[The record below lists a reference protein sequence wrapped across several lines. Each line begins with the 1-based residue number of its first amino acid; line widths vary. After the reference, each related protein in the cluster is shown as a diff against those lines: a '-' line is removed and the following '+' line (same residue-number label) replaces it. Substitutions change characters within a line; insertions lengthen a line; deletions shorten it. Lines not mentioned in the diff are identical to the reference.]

1 MTTAARHDG
10 QRRQRRKEE
19 RPDEILK
26 AALHEFA
33 ANGFAATKVDDVA
46 RRAGISKG
54 TVYLYFDS
62 KQRLFEAVV
71 RHWILPP
78 LERIE
83 TLAQADEISSASL
96 IRHQI
101 ATLYTEL
108 VGTDLRHILRLM
120 IAEGPRFPDLV
131 EFYYHEIVK
140 RGLAAITRVIDRGIA
155 TGEFRPTAARDAPQA
170 VIGAAIM
177 AATWRLLFEERH
189 PVDLAALMKGH
200 CDVVLNGLLRR

>member
-1 MTTAARHDG
+1 MTTSVKQDG
-10 QRRQRRKEE
+10 QRRQRRKEA
-19 RPDEILK
+19 RPEEILK
-26 AALHEFA
+26 AALQEFA
-33 ANGFAATKVDDVA
+33 ANGFAATRVDDVA

-62 KQRLFEAVV
+62 KQQLFEAVV

-83 TLAQADEISSASL
+83 TLAKADEISSASL

-131 EFYYHEIVK
+131 EFYYREIVM
-140 RGLAAITRVIDRGIA
+140 RGLTAITRVIDRGVA
-155 TGEFRPTAARDAPQA
+155 SGEFRATAARDAPQA

-177 AATWRLLFEERH
+177 AAMWRLLFEERH
-189 PVDLAALMKGH
+189 PVDLATLMKGH

>member
-1 MTTAARHDG
+1 MTTSVKQDG
-10 QRRQRRKEE
+10 QRRQRRKEA
-19 RPDEILK
+19 RPEEILK
-26 AALHEFA
+26 AALQEFA
-33 ANGFAATKVDDVA
+33 ANGFAATRVDDVA

-62 KQRLFEAVV
+62 KQQLFEAVV

-83 TLAQADEISSASL
+83 TLAKADEISSASL

-131 EFYYHEIVK
+131 EFYYREIVM
-140 RGLAAITRVIDRGIA
+140 RGLTAITRVIDRGVA
-155 TGEFRPTAARDAPQA
+155 SGEFRATAARDAPQA
-170 VIGAAIM
+170 VVGAAIM
-177 AATWRLLFEERH
+177 AAMWRLLFEERH
-189 PVDLAALMKGH
+189 PVDLATLMKGH

>member
-1 MTTAARHDG
+1 MTTAIKRVAPRS
-10 QRRQRRKEE
+10 RRRKEE
-19 RPDEILK
+19 RPDEILE

-33 ANGFAATKVDDVA
+33 ANGFAATRVDDVA

-78 LERIE
+78 LQRIE
-83 TLAQADEISSASL
+83 QLAQAEEISSASL

-108 VGTDLRHILRLM
+108 VATDLRHILRLM

-131 EFYYHEIVK
+131 EFYYREVVE
-140 RGLAAITRVIDRGIA
+140 RGLAAITRVINRGVA
-155 TGEFRPTAARDAPQA
+155 TGEFRRTAASEAPQA

-177 AATWRLLFEERH
+177 AAMWRLLFEERH
-189 PVDLAALMKGH
+189 PIDLEAMMRGH